1 MGLLRRAEPAGYEDF
16 VASRYREIVRFGA
29 LLTGDGL
36 LGEDLAQEG
45 LIAAYRAWHRLGVP
59 DGRPEAY
66 VRQVM
71 VRITWP
77 AGPPAPPSGG
87 LALPDRIT
95 SVTTD
100 VPPTNGMA
108 VATDAE
114 TLTRIRTKLAE
125 LRDPVPAGEECT
137 LRKPGS
143 VGISL
148 GEVTVVLGDATCPQA
163 ISTGGGRVRV
173 PAGLGKELLDLIVAS
188 DRAATE
194 RAATPGVR

>member
-1 MGLLRRAEPAGYEDF
+1 
-16 VASRYREIVRFGA
+16 
-29 LLTGDGL
+29 
-36 LGEDLAQEG
+36 
-45 LIAAYRAWHRLGVP
+45 
-59 DGRPEAY
+59 
-66 VRQVM
+66 M

-114 TLTRIRTKLAE
+114 TLTRIQTKLAE